1 MLDMGFTKNTSEKA
15 LFLNENNLEAAIEW
29 VGQHQDDPDIDEEYK
44 LEVKEKERLV
54 EEYFFNLI
62 KVNRKNGSR
71 RNSQGG

>member
-44 LEVKEKERLV
+44 LEVKEKEKPI
-54 EEYFFNLI
+54 E
-62 KVNRKNGSR
+62 
-71 RNSQGG
+71 Q

>member
-1 MLDMGFTKNTSEKA
+1 MNFEGKLT
-15 LFLNENNLEAAIEW
+15 LEEIKKR
-29 VGQHQDDPDIDEEYK
+29 VSQ
-44 LEVKEKERLV
+44 VTNRKEKERLV